1 MEKFSISHC
10 NSIADIKATINE
22 FFGNDVI
29 YKHVED
35 IALLMVDGCHVVK
48 DRCVTFFDEDLDIAH
63 TIRAK
68 VIKCKGHFIADL
80 RYVETSY
87 KFFDLTTLAEKE
99 VKAEPETPEE
109 TIKRAFAELDKLT
122 DDEKQILADTI
133 HEGVWGDCDMD
144 FVGGTDMSMG
154 YCTND
159 AKNAGHFPDGRKRSA
174 LFRSIYKKL
183 GMLGKGHGATEFF
196 AYHNDWWGDGTG
208 DMFFIRT
215 YGIDLDEKF
224 EEWARNYNK

>member
-1 MEKFSISHC
+1 MEKFTISHC

-35 IALLMVDGCHVVK
+35 IAILMNEGCCVLN
-48 DRCVTFFDEDLDIAH
+48 DCCVTFFDEDLDIAH

-68 VIKCKGHFIADL
+68 IIKCKGHIIADL
-80 RYVETSY
+80 RYAETGY
-87 KFFDLTTLAEKE
+87 KYFDLSTLAEKE

-133 HEGVWGDCDMD
+133 YEGSWEGCEME
-144 FVGGTDMSMG
+144 FFGGTDWCFS
-154 YCTND
+154 YRTND
-159 AKNAGHFPDGRKRSA
+159 AKNAGHFPGGCKRAA

-196 AYHNDWWGDGTG
+196 AYHNDWLGDGTG
-208 DMFFIRT
+208 DMFFIRS
-215 YGIDLDEKF
+215 YGFELYEYF